1 VVITL
6 VIEGVWGRG
15 NRRPVMRRGGR
26 GTASAAGGRQAGEEV
41 EAKWKDEWSDQ
52 QHNVVRRGRSIG
64 KSIYLPQLHIF
75 YPSTVK
81 PGY

>member
-26 GTASAAGGRQAGEEV
+26 GTKQAITHIRELV